1 MSFKVRI
8 TTDFERAAKPLKS
21 KYPSFLQDIVELGQQ
36 LAEQPT
42 LGAPLGGGLYKVR
55 LAIRSKGKGK
65 SCGAQVITAV
75 FLFKQEVYLLFIFDK
90 SERENLE
97 PNELL
102 LLRNLAQQIASK
114 T

>member
-1 MSFKVRI
+1 M
-8 TTDFERAAKPLKS
+8 
-21 KYPSFLQDIVELGQQ
+21 
-36 LAEQPT
+36 
-42 LGAPLGGGLYKVR
+42 
-55 LAIRSKGKGK
+55 
-65 SCGAQVITAV
+65 ITAV